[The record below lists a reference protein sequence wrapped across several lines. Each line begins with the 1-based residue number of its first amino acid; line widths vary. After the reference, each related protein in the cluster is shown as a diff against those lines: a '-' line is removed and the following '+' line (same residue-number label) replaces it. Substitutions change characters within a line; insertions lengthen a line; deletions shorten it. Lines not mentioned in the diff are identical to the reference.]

1 MTSRRNTIATR
12 RIRRSCAV
20 VVGSLVLLGACSS
33 DGTSPLEGGGG
44 TVPADGGG
52 AEPAPEP
59 EPEPAP
65 EPEPEPAPEP
75 EPEPEPAPEPE
86 QPPAETPD
94 EGESD
99 SGLTSEQ
106 WFAIILIA
114 LAGFALIAGLVAYAS
129 RRSGKQQAEQSA
141 SRRSAG
147 EIVGLSRW
155 LADQGSIDVLRST
168 DVQQLELAWQTV
180 RTRAVDLENRCQALA
195 NSAEHA
201 NLSEALRTLSINV
214 AGLRGA
220 LETSVQL
227 RKDPKAS
234 EMEQL
239 IAESTNT
246 VSQRRQEV
254 QSATDALSY
263 AMA

>member
-1 MTSRRNTIATR
+1 MTSWRNTVAMCR
-12 RIRRSCAV
+12 VRRSCV
-20 VVGSLVLLGACSS
+20 LVVGSLALLGACSS
-33 DGTSPLEGGGG
+33 DGTPPLEGGGI
-44 TVPADGGG
+44 TLPADGVGG
-52 AEPAPEP
+52 GITLPADSAGGES
-59 EPEPAP
+59 A
-65 EPEPEPAPEP
+65 PAPEP
-75 EPEPEPAPEPE
+75 EPEPE
-86 QPPAETPD
+86 QPPAQTPD

-99 SGLTSEQ
+99 GGLTSNQ

-114 LAGFALIAGLVAYAS
+114 LAGLALIAGIVASAS
-129 RRSGKQQAEQSA
+129 RRSDKQQAERSA

-201 NLSEALRTLSINV
+201 NLSDALRTLSISV
-214 AGLRGA
+214 ASLRGA
-220 LETSVQL
+220 LETSVRL
-227 RKDPKAS
+227 RKDPNAS

-239 IAESTNT
+239 IAESTTT

-263 AMA
+263 AVT

>member
-1 MTSRRNTIATR
+1 MCSV
-12 RIRRSCAV
+12 RRSCV
-20 VVGSLVLLGACSS
+20 LVVGSLALLGACSS
-33 DGTSPLEGGGG
+33 DGTPPLEGGGI
-44 TVPADGGG
+44 TLPADGVGG
-52 AEPAPEP
+52 GITLPADGAVGEL
-59 EPEPAP
+59 
-65 EPEPEPAPEP
+65 

-86 QPPAETPD
+86 QQPAQTPD
-94 EGESD
+94 EGESEG
-99 SGLTSEQ
+99 GLTGNQ

-114 LAGFALIAGLVAYAS
+114 LAGFALIAGIVASAS
-129 RRSGKQQAEQSA
+129 RRSDKQQVERSA
-141 SRRSAG
+141 NRRSAG

-201 NLSEALRTLSINV
+201 NLSDALRTLSISV
-214 AGLRGA
+214 ASLRGA
-220 LETSVQL
+220 LETSVRL
-227 RKDPKAS
+227 RKDPNAS

-239 IAESTNT
+239 IAESTTT

-263 AMA
+263 AVT

>member
-33 DGTSPLEGGGG
+33 DGTSPLEGGGV

-52 AEPAPEP
+52 A
-59 EPEPAP
+59 EPAP

-86 QPPAETPD
+86 QPPAEAPD

-254 QSATDALSY
+254 QSATNALSY

>member
-1 MTSRRNTIATR
+1 MIGRRNTIATR
-12 RIRRSCAV
+12 RISRSCAV
-20 VVGSLVLLGACSS
+20 VIGSLVLLGACSS
-33 DGTSPLEGGGG
+33 DGTSPLEGGGV

-65 EPEPEPAPEP
+65 EPEPEP
-75 EPEPEPAPEPE
+75 EPAPEPA

-114 LAGFALIAGLVAYAS
+114 LAGFTLIAGLVAYAS

-168 DVQQLELAWQTV
+168 DVEQLELAWQTV

>member
-1 MTSRRNTIATR
+1 MTSRRNVIATR
-12 RIRRSCAV
+12 RLRRSCAV

-33 DGTSPLEGGGG
+33 DGTSPLEGVGV

-52 AEPAPEP
+52 A
-59 EPEPAP
+59 EPAP

-99 SGLTSEQ
+99 GGLTSEQ

>member
-1 MTSRRNTIATR
+1 MTSWRNTVAMCSV
-12 RIRRSCAV
+12 RRSCV
-20 VVGSLVLLGACSS
+20 LVVGSLALLGACSS
-33 DGTSPLEGGGG
+33 DGTPPLEGGGI
-44 TVPADGGG
+44 TLPADGVGG
-52 AEPAPEP
+52 GITLPADGAVGEL
-59 EPEPAP
+59 
-65 EPEPEPAPEP
+65 

-86 QPPAETPD
+86 QQPAQTPD
-94 EGESD
+94 EGESEG
-99 SGLTSEQ
+99 GLTGNQ

-114 LAGFALIAGLVAYAS
+114 LAGFALIAGIVASAS
-129 RRSGKQQAEQSA
+129 RRSDKQQVERSA
-141 SRRSAG
+141 NRRSAG

-201 NLSEALRTLSINV
+201 NLSDALRTLSISV
-214 AGLRGA
+214 ASLRGA

-227 RKDPKAS
+227 RKDPNAS

-239 IAESTNT
+239 IAESTT
-246 VSQRRQEV
+246 SVSQRRQEV

-263 AMA
+263 AVT

>member
-1 MTSRRNTIATR
+1 MTSWRNTVAMCSV
-12 RIRRSCAV
+12 RRSCV
-20 VVGSLVLLGACSS
+20 LVVGSLALLGACSS
-33 DGTSPLEGGGG
+33 DGTPPLEGGGI
-44 TVPADGGG
+44 TLPADGVGG
-52 AEPAPEP
+52 GITLPADGAGGESA
-59 EPEPAP
+59 PEPAP
-65 EPEPEPAPEP
+65 EPA
-75 EPEPEPAPEPE
+75 PE
-86 QPPAETPD
+86 QPPAQTPD

-99 SGLTSEQ
+99 GGLTSNQ

-114 LAGFALIAGLVAYAS
+114 LAGLALIAGIVASAS
-129 RRSGKQQAEQSA
+129 RRSDKQQAERSA

-201 NLSEALRTLSINV
+201 NLSDALRTLSISV
-214 AGLRGA
+214 ASLRGA
-220 LETSVQL
+220 LETSVRL
-227 RKDPKAS
+227 RKDPNAS

-239 IAESTNT
+239 IAESTTT

-263 AMA
+263 AVT

>member
-1 MTSRRNTIATR
+1 MTSWRNTVAMCSV
-12 RIRRSCAV
+12 RRSCV
-20 VVGSLVLLGACSS
+20 LVVGSLALLGACSS
-33 DGTSPLEGGGG
+33 DGTPPLEGGGI
-44 TVPADGGG
+44 TLPADGVGG
-52 AEPAPEP
+52 GITLPADGAGGEPA
-59 EPEPAP
+59 PEPAP
-65 EPEPEPAPEP
+65 EPEPE
-75 EPEPEPAPEPE
+75 
-86 QPPAETPD
+86 QPPAQTPD

-99 SGLTSEQ
+99 GGLTSNQ

-114 LAGFALIAGLVAYAS
+114 LAGLALIAGIVASAS
-129 RRSGKQQAEQSA
+129 RRSDKQQAERSA

-201 NLSEALRTLSINV
+201 NLSDALRTLSISV
-214 AGLRGA
+214 ASLRGA
-220 LETSVQL
+220 LETSVRL
-227 RKDPKAS
+227 RKDPNAS

-239 IAESTNT
+239 IAESTTT

-263 AMA
+263 AVT

>member
-1 MTSRRNTIATR
+1 MTSWRNTVAMCSV
-12 RIRRSCAV
+12 RRSCV
-20 VVGSLVLLGACSS
+20 LVVGSLALLGACSS
-33 DGTSPLEGGGG
+33 DGTPPLEGGGI
-44 TVPADGGG
+44 TLPADGVGG
-52 AEPAPEP
+52 GITLPADSAGGESAPEP
-59 EPEPAP
+59 EPES
-65 EPEPEPAPEP
+65 
-75 EPEPEPAPEPE
+75 E
-86 QPPAETPD
+86 QPPAQTPD

-99 SGLTSEQ
+99 GGLTSNQ

-114 LAGFALIAGLVAYAS
+114 LAGLALIAGIVASAS
-129 RRSGKQQAEQSA
+129 RRSDKQQAERSA

-201 NLSEALRTLSINV
+201 NLSDALRTLSISV
-214 AGLRGA
+214 ASLRGA
-220 LETSVQL
+220 LETSVRL
-227 RKDPKAS
+227 RKDPNAS

-239 IAESTNT
+239 IAESTTT

-263 AMA
+263 AVT

>member
-1 MTSRRNTIATR
+1 MTSWRNTVAMR
-12 RIRRSCAV
+12 RVRRSCV
-20 VVGSLVLLGACSS
+20 LVVGSLALLGACSS
-33 DGTSPLEGGGG
+33 DGTPPLEGGGI
-44 TVPADGGG
+44 TLPADGVGG
-52 AEPAPEP
+52 GITLPADGAVGELEPAPEP

-65 EPEPEPAPEP
+65 
-75 EPEPEPAPEPE
+75 APEPE
-86 QPPAETPD
+86 QQPAQTPD
-94 EGESD
+94 EGESEG
-99 SGLTSEQ
+99 GLTGNQ

-114 LAGFALIAGLVAYAS
+114 LAGFALIAGIVASAS
-129 RRSGKQQAEQSA
+129 RRSDKQQVERSA
-141 SRRSAG
+141 NRRSAG

-201 NLSEALRTLSINV
+201 NLSDALRTLSISV
-214 AGLRGA
+214 ASLRGA

-227 RKDPKAS
+227 RKDPNAS

-239 IAESTNT
+239 IAESTT
-246 VSQRRQEV
+246 SVSQRRQEV

-263 AMA
+263 AVT

>member
-1 MTSRRNTIATR
+1 MTSWRNTVAMR
-12 RIRRSCAV
+12 RVRRSCIL
-20 VVGSLVLLGACSS
+20 VVGSLALLGACSS
-33 DGTSPLEGGGG
+33 DGTPPLEGGGI
-44 TVPADGGG
+44 TLPADGVGG
-52 AEPAPEP
+52 GITLPADGAGGESAPEP
-59 EPEPAP
+59 VPEPAP
-65 EPEPEPAPEP
+65 A
-75 EPEPEPAPEPE
+75 PAPEPE
-86 QPPAETPD
+86 QPPAQTPD

-99 SGLTSEQ
+99 GGLTGNQ

-114 LAGFALIAGLVAYAS
+114 LAGFALIAGIVASAS
-129 RRSGKQQAEQSA
+129 RRSDKQQAERSA

-201 NLSEALRTLSINV
+201 NLSDALRTLSISV
-214 AGLRGA
+214 ASLRGA
-220 LETSVQL
+220 LETSVRL
-227 RKDPKAS
+227 RKDPNAS

-239 IAESTNT
+239 IAESTTT

-263 AMA
+263 AVA

>member
-1 MTSRRNTIATR
+1 MTSWRNTVAMCSV
-12 RIRRSCAV
+12 RRSCV
-20 VVGSLVLLGACSS
+20 LVVGSLALLGACSS
-33 DGTSPLEGGGG
+33 DGTPPLEGGGI
-44 TVPADGGG
+44 TLPADGVGG
-52 AEPAPEP
+52 GITLPADGAGGESA
-59 EPEPAP
+59 PEPAP
-65 EPEPEPAPEP
+65 EPEPE
-75 EPEPEPAPEPE
+75 
-86 QPPAETPD
+86 QPPAQTPD

-99 SGLTSEQ
+99 GGLTSNQ

-114 LAGFALIAGLVAYAS
+114 LAGLALIAGIVASAS
-129 RRSGKQQAEQSA
+129 RRSDKQQAERSA

-201 NLSEALRTLSINV
+201 NLSDALRTLSISV
-214 AGLRGA
+214 ASLRGA
-220 LETSVQL
+220 LETSVRL
-227 RKDPKAS
+227 RKDPNAS

-239 IAESTNT
+239 IAESTTT

-263 AMA
+263 AVT

>member
-1 MTSRRNTIATR
+1 MTSWRNTVAMCR
-12 RIRRSCAV
+12 VRRSCV
-20 VVGSLVLLGACSS
+20 LVVGSLALLGACSS
-33 DGTSPLEGGGG
+33 DGAPPLEGGGI
-44 TVPADGGG
+44 TLPADGVGG
-52 AEPAPEP
+52 GITLPADSAGGES
-59 EPEPAP
+59 A
-65 EPEPEPAPEP
+65 PAPEP
-75 EPEPEPAPEPE
+75 EPEPE
-86 QPPAETPD
+86 QPPAQTPD

-99 SGLTSEQ
+99 GGLTSNQ

-114 LAGFALIAGLVAYAS
+114 LAGLALIAGIVASAS
-129 RRSGKQQAEQSA
+129 RRSDKQQAERSA

-201 NLSEALRTLSINV
+201 NLSDALRTLSISV
-214 AGLRGA
+214 ASLRGA
-220 LETSVQL
+220 LETSVRL
-227 RKDPKAS
+227 RKDPNAS

-239 IAESTNT
+239 IAESTTT

-263 AMA
+263 AVT

>member
-1 MTSRRNTIATR
+1 MTSWRNTVAMR
-12 RIRRSCAV
+12 RVRRSCV
-20 VVGSLVLLGACSS
+20 LVVGSLALLGACSS
-33 DGTSPLEGGGG
+33 DGTPPLEGGGI
-44 TVPADGGG
+44 TLPADGVGG
-52 AEPAPEP
+52 GITLPADGAVGEL
-59 EPEPAP
+59 
-65 EPEPEPAPEP
+65 EPAPEP
-75 EPEPEPAPEPE
+75 EPEPEQQPA
-86 QPPAETPD
+86 QTPD
-94 EGESD
+94 EGESEG
-99 SGLTSEQ
+99 GLTGNQ

-114 LAGFALIAGLVAYAS
+114 LAGFALIAGIVASAS
-129 RRSGKQQAEQSA
+129 RRSDKQQVERSA
-141 SRRSAG
+141 NRRSAG

-201 NLSEALRTLSINV
+201 NLSDALRTLSISV
-214 AGLRGA
+214 ASLRGA

-227 RKDPKAS
+227 RKDPNAS

-239 IAESTNT
+239 IAESTT
-246 VSQRRQEV
+246 SVSQRRQEV

-263 AMA
+263 AVT

>member
-1 MTSRRNTIATR
+1 M
-12 RIRRSCAV
+12 
-20 VVGSLVLLGACSS
+20 
-33 DGTSPLEGGGG
+33 
-44 TVPADGGG
+44 
-52 AEPAPEP
+52 
-59 EPEPAP
+59 
-65 EPEPEPAPEP
+65 
-75 EPEPEPAPEPE
+75 
-86 QPPAETPD
+86 
-94 EGESD
+94 
-99 SGLTSEQ
+99 
-106 WFAIILIA
+106 
-114 LAGFALIAGLVAYAS
+114 IAGLVAYAS

>member
-1 MTSRRNTIATR
+1 MTSWRNTVAMCR
-12 RIRRSCAV
+12 VRRSCV
-20 VVGSLVLLGACSS
+20 LVVGSLALLGACSS
-33 DGTSPLEGGGG
+33 DGTPPLEGGGI
-44 TVPADGGG
+44 TLPADGVGG
-52 AEPAPEP
+52 GITLPADGVGGESAPAP
-59 EPEPAP
+59 A
-65 EPEPEPAPEP
+65 PAPEP
-75 EPEPEPAPEPE
+75 EPEPE
-86 QPPAETPD
+86 QPPAQTPD
-94 EGESD
+94 DGESD
-99 SGLTSEQ
+99 GGLTSNQ

-114 LAGFALIAGLVAYAS
+114 LAGFALIAGIVASAS
-129 RRSGKQQAEQSA
+129 RRSDKQQAERSA

-201 NLSEALRTLSINV
+201 NLSDALRTLSISV
-214 AGLRGA
+214 ASLRGA
-220 LETSVQL
+220 LETSVRL
-227 RKDPKAS
+227 RKDPNAS

-239 IAESTNT
+239 IAESTTT

-263 AMA
+263 AVT

>member
-1 MTSRRNTIATR
+1 MTSWRNTVAMCSV
-12 RIRRSCAV
+12 RRSCV
-20 VVGSLVLLGACSS
+20 LVVGSLALLGACSS
-33 DGTSPLEGGGG
+33 DGTPPLEGGGI
-44 TVPADGGG
+44 TLPADGVGG
-52 AEPAPEP
+52 GITLPADGAGGES
-59 EPEPAP
+59 A
-65 EPEPEPAPEP
+65 PAPEP
-75 EPEPEPAPEPE
+75 EPEPE
-86 QPPAETPD
+86 QPPAQTPD

-99 SGLTSEQ
+99 GGLTSNQ

-114 LAGFALIAGLVAYAS
+114 LAGLALIAGIVASAS
-129 RRSGKQQAEQSA
+129 RRSDKQQAERSA

-201 NLSEALRTLSINV
+201 NLSDALRTLSISV
-214 AGLRGA
+214 ASLRGA
-220 LETSVQL
+220 LETSVRL
-227 RKDPKAS
+227 RKDPNAS

-239 IAESTNT
+239 IAESTTT

-263 AMA
+263 AVT